1 MAISVQG
8 VNLLLHIATLFLF
21 LVAAGVGV
29 RELWLNGLTHDA
41 AALWVTMVAT
51 LNAAFRGW
59 LVLILIA
66 GTRAPQP
73 FTIQAALILQMTLAL
88 ALVVALL
95 SRRWVTKALNE
106 P

>member
-1 MAISVQG
+1 MEISVQA

-21 LVAAGVGV
+21 LVAAGVAL
-29 RELWLNGLTHDA
+29 RELWRNGLTHDT
-41 AALWVTMVAT
+41 AALWVALVAG

-59 LVLILIA
+59 LVLILA
-66 GTRAPQP
+66 TGTRAPQP